1 MGPQD
6 VAGHYLNNAPKQS
19 VNVGAAYQTDPL
31 SFGRLTARADLSYRP
46 DVYFREFNGP
56 LDEQKAYSL
65 LNLALIWDSSDKKY
79 RVHLYATNVTDEA
92 YIMQVDSSDN
102 FGSRFVAWGAP
113 RQVGIELKANF

>member
-6 VAGHYLNNAPKQS
+6 VSGHYLNNAPKQS
-19 VNVGAAYQTDPL
+19 VNVGVAYRTDPL
-31 SFGRLTARADLSYRP
+31 SFGRLTARADLSYRS

-65 LNLALIWDSSDKKY
+65 LNLALIWDSSDEKY
-79 RVHLYATNVTDEA
+79 RVRLYATNVTDEA
-92 YIMQVDSSDN
+92 YIMQMDSSDN